1 MGDRSWLRLVA
12 AAIALAGRVGA
23 RDLDNGALNDV
34 RNGENWPAFDRS
46 FDEGHY
52 SLLTEINAARCRDS
66 VSPGPSKLGTVT
78 WADHVDLQTGRPVL
92 APGAKHERKS
102 IPLWPSFGDYTG
114 LTVCSGDVPA
124 DAGRSV
130 LKAWDPLGKRVVWQA

>member
-46 FDEGHY
+46 FDEG
-52 SLLTEINAARCRDS
+52 T
-66 VSPGPSKLGTVT
+66 TV
-78 WADHVDLQTGRPVL
+78 P
-92 APGAKHERKS
+92 
-102 IPLWPSFGDYTG
+102 
-114 LTVCSGDVPA
+114 
-124 DAGRSV
+124 
-130 LKAWDPLGKRVVWQA
+130 